1 MWNLTV
7 DVCVVCL
14 CVCVYIYMYYVFK
27 KSSSWLYCI
36 IFILLSIV
44 VSDSLSQSSWG
55 IVFLAIFD
63 FISFKYLHVFSF
75 TYVCLCVNALCK
87 QLCTHMESIICPPL
101 LCSALILWGR
111 ISLWAWNLCF
121 GRLGWKSA
129 NPLSPS
135 PSEMDYRFAQNNTL
149 LILRLLD
156 PNSSPHAWAA
166 SSFNG
171 WATFPAPLHFFWL
184 KVFHIW
190 FLFNLLIYTCYISSG
205 FLK

>member
-7 DVCVVCL
+7 YVCVVCL
-14 CVCVYIYMYYVFK
+14 CVCIHIHVLCIQEKFFLVILYYIYSFIYCGFWLIVSVFMR
-27 KSSSWLYCI
+27 
-36 IFILLSIV
+36 
-44 VSDSLSQSSWG
+44 DS
-55 IVFLAIFD
+55 FLAIFD